1 MKIVSDTEFDTDS
14 FLKYLDAHPSI
25 KLEFSN
31 NIIEKVAKY
40 IVKGLYGPLIEAIVK
55 KMNEKLEN
63 SDINYYPNPADPSK
77 LEIAVYTSRFRK
89 SFRDTIIE
97 IAREFTRDQ
106 IRRELSDEIK
116 NTVNKIYSEYNK
128 ESIRAYIEKEIRDQI
143 KIAFKH
149 LLTGE

>member
-1 MKIVSDTEFDTDS
+1 MKIVSGTEFDTDS

-31 NIIEKVAKY
+31 NVIEKVAKY
-40 IVKGLYGPLIEAIVK
+40 IVKGLYGPLMEAIVK

-116 NTVNKIYSEYNK
+116 ILLIK
-128 ESIRAYIEKEIRDQI
+128 YIPNII
-143 KIAFKH
+143 KKVFVLILKKK
-149 LLTGE
+149 LETK